1 MENFYQDITKQQLI
15 ADFKV
20 VMADAEALLKATA
33 NQSGEKIAEVRAKVE
48 ESLKAVKANLAD
60 AQSAL
65 VDKTKA
71 TAQATDSYVHDH
83 PWKVIGVAA
92 SVGVIV
98 GLLIA
103 RRSATLVSRR

>member
-15 ADFKV
+15 DDFKV

-33 NQSGEKIAEVRAKVE
+33 NQSGEKIAEVRTKVE
-48 ESLKAVKANLAD
+48 ESLKTVKMNLAD
-60 AQSAL
+60 AQTVL

-71 TAQATDSYVHDH
+71 TAQATDNYVHDH

-92 SVGVIV
+92 SLGVIV

-103 RRSATLVSRR
+103 RR